1 MDSKITLKEKNPHD
15 KANVISKLFL
25 LWSFKLFHHGY
36 KHGFTI
42 NDLSK
47 ARDVDHSEVLGDRL
61 EAAWQ
66 REVDTAKRE
75 GGKPSLS
82 KAIVRTFW
90 VEYMMLGVLVA
101 MLFIFIRPLLPFS
114 LGLFIAY
121 FSGEKN
127 EETYKWA
134 HIYNFIVNASSIVTS
149 MMMHHLYLSQ
159 GCVGMRIRVACCSL
173 VYRKVL
179 KLDSVGL
186 SKTEPGQVINLMS
199 NDVNRF
205 DQIVL
210 FLHYLWVMPVVVP
223 VVCYLLWQK
232 IQWATLAALGVIC
245 FQTVFVQAY
254 LSNRQGAYRGK
265 IARRTDE
272 RVKVMSQLVNGVQV
286 IKMYAWER
294 PFATLVEKL
303 RRQEVRFILR
313 TSMIKG
319 FSLALSILTER
330 FMLFFAILIF
340 VLMGGQI
347 RSEITYSLVQYFQ
360 LLQLACNIFFPL
372 ALALLAETKVTIRRL
387 EEFLMLEELPTKLAI
402 TANGKETNGLT
413 VVNGEKEK
421 LKMEKIKSNYTGL
434 VLNGVSASWEPNPIV
449 DTLIN
454 LKFSAKPGQFV
465 GVAGHVGAGKSS
477 LLQVILG
484 ELPVSRGTLSLG
496 GARVAYASQEPWLFV
511 ATVRQNILFGLPYDR
526 VRYKKVVAACALTRD
541 LELWPAGDATLVG
554 ERGVSLSGGQRARI
568 GLARACYREADI
580 YLLDDPLSAVDTHVG
595 KHMVTECIQGL
606 LRNSTVIL
614 VTHQLHHLRAADNIV
629 ILRNGEIETQGSF
642 EQVSSSPL
650 FAEFLVEEDTTEEP
664 LTPVTGRVR
673 RRTISVQSHASAS
686 TIADTKANED
696 NDQQETDELIEQ
708 NNVSS
713 SVYMA
718 YLKAGGGWGTL
729 LLTLVLAVAMQ
740 LVTSA
745 SDLWLTYWMNSV
757 ESNVHLN
764 EPKLLSEDPF
774 VNNTTLETT
783 TDLAET
789 TLSIDANSSL
799 TEPNMTV
806 IGTMVKTALV
816 MTNMTKL
823 GDDDYVDTTFYIY
836 IWGALILASIVLTSG
851 RAIHFLWVCTRSS
864 ISLHNDMF
872 RNILH
877 ATMRFFDTNPSGRI
891 LNRFSKDMGI
901 IDEVLPKMY
910 MESVQVFMMMMGILV
925 MVAMVN
931 PYMLLTTAACG
942 ALMYLWSILYLN
954 TVQGI
959 KRVEGVTRSPVF
971 SHVSASM
978 AGLGTVRACGAE
990 AMLRRQFDEKQDVHT
1005 AAWYLSLVTNA
1016 AFIIWLCLISGAY
1029 VLVVAYT
1036 FLFLDD
1042 ASTKSGN
1049 VGLAVSQA
1057 LILVTSVQYGIKQVT
1072 EVISQMTSVERIVQF
1087 TKLPQEQI
1095 EGPPAPPAWP
1105 KKAKLIFKD
1114 LYLRYD
1120 EEFDPVLKNLNIVI
1134 ESGWKV
1140 GVVGRTGAGKS
1151 SLISALFRLAPLE
1164 GQVLIDDVD
1173 TGKIALKDLRSKISI
1188 IPQEPVLFSASL
1200 RYNLDPFEKYTDA
1213 DIWKALEQ
1221 VELKNLVSSLSAPV
1235 QSGGT
1240 NFSCG
1245 QRQLLCLARA
1255 ALARNKL
1262 LVLDEATANV
1272 DPNTDALIQKTIRT
1286 CFADCTVLTVAHR
1299 LHTVADADRVIVMD
1313 AGQIIESGH
1322 PHELLQNA
1330 EGSFSDMV
1338 KQLSAAAEQSLR
1350 EVAARA
1356 HAQHIRYV
1364 DEQN

>member
-1 MDSKITLKEKNPHD
+1 MDSKVILKETNPHD
-15 KANVISKLFL
+15 KANVVSKIFL
-25 LWSFKLFHHGY
+25 LWSFKLFHRGY
-36 KHGFTI
+36 KRGLTVD
-42 NDLSK
+42 DLSK
-47 ARDVDHSEVLGDRL
+47 ARDNDQSTRLGDRL

-90 VEYMMLGVLVA
+90 VEYMMLGFFVGL
-101 MLFIFIRPLLPFS
+101 LFIVLWPLLPYT
-114 LGLFIAY
+114 LGLFIGY

-127 EETYKWA
+127 AETYKYA
-134 HIYNFIVNASSIVTS
+134 HIYNFAMNMISISTS
-149 MMMHHLYLSQ
+149 MILNHLYLSQ

-173 VYRKVL
+173 MYRKVL
-179 KLDSVGL
+179 KLDRIGL

-205 DQIVL
+205 DLVML
-210 FLHYLWVMPVVVP
+210 FLHYIWVMPIVVP
-223 VVCYLLWQK
+223 VVCYLVWQR
-232 IQWATLAALGVIC
+232 IQWATFAALVVI
-245 FQTVFVQAY
+245 FVQTVAIQAY
-254 LSNRQGAYRGK
+254 LSNRQGVLRGK

-272 RVKVMSQLVNGVQV
+272 RVKVMSELVNGVQV

-294 PFATLVEKL
+294 PFEKLVEKL
-303 RRQEVRFILR
+303 RKMEVHFIFR

-319 FSLALSILTER
+319 FSTALSVFTER
-330 FMLFFAILIF
+330 FMLYTAVVTF
-340 VLMGGQI
+340 VLIGGDI
-347 RSEITYSLVQYFQ
+347 RSEITYSLVQYFN

-372 ALALLAETKVTIRRL
+372 ALAYLAETKVTIRRL
-387 EEFLMLEELPTKLAI
+387 EEFLMLEELPTAKALEAYGKDI
-402 TANGKETNGLT
+402 LSLGNGDT
-413 VVNGEKEK
+413 EK
-421 LKMEKIKSNYTGL
+421 LKMEKVRPNYTGL
-434 VLNGVSASWEPNPIV
+434 VLNGLCASWDPSPIV
-449 DTLIN
+449 DTLRN
-454 LKFSAKPGQFV
+454 LKFSAKPGEFV
-465 GVAGHVGAGKSS
+465 GVAGPVGAGKSS

-526 VRYKKVVAACALTRD
+526 VRYKKVVHACALTRD
-541 LELWPAGDATLVG
+541 FEIWPAGDSTLVG

-568 GLARACYREADI
+568 GLARACYREAEI

-629 ILRNGEIETQGSF
+629 VLRNGEIETQGKF
-642 EQVSSSPL
+642 EHVSSSPL
-650 FAEFLVEEDTTEEP
+650 FNELLEEEDEP
-664 LTPVTGRVR
+664 EKPSEAKIQRQ
-673 RRTISVQSHASAS
+673 RTISVQSKTSVS
-686 TIADTKANED
+686 TVNDGKANDDDDED
-696 NDQQETDELIEQ
+696 QNETDELMEQ
-708 NNVSS
+708 GRVSG
-713 SVYMA
+713 SVYKD
-718 YLKAGGGWGTL
+718 YFKAGGGWATL
-729 LLTLVLAVAMQ
+729 SFTLVAVIAAQ
-740 LVTSA
+740 VVTSA
-745 SDLWLTYWMNSV
+745 SDLWLTYWMNTV
-757 ESNVHLN
+757 EDRVKILGLN
-764 EPKLLSEDPF
+764 EETSNFTRSSNITDEL
-774 VNNTTLETT
+774 TTVLP
-783 TDLAET
+783 ET
-789 TLSIDANSSL
+789 TLDVNSSL

-806 IGTMVKTALV
+806 IGTMVKTALA
-816 MTNMTKL
+816 MTNLTRL
-823 GDDDYVDTTFYIY
+823 GNDGEIDHPYFIY
-836 IWGALILASIVLTSG
+836 IWGVFIFGCIVLTTG
-851 RAIHFLWVCTRSS
+851 RSIHFLWVCMRSS
-864 ISLHNDMF
+864 INLHNKMF
-872 RNILH
+872 SDILH

-901 IDEVLPKMY
+901 IDEILPRMY
-910 MESVQVFMMMMGILV
+910 LDSIQIFMVMMGILV
-925 MVAMVN
+925 MVAIVN
-931 PYMLLTTAACG
+931 PYMMLTTCACG
-942 ALMYLWSILYLN
+942 ACMYVWTLLYLN
-954 TVQGI
+954 TAQAI

-1005 AAWYLSLVTNA
+1005 AAWYLTLVTNA
-1016 AFIIWLCLISGAY
+1016 AFSIWLCLMSAVY
-1029 VLVVAYT
+1029 VVIVAYT
-1036 FLFLDD
+1036 FLLLDNE
-1042 ASTKSGN
+1042 STKSGD
-1049 VGLAVSQA
+1049 VGLALSQG
-1057 LILVTSVQYGIKQVT
+1057 LILVNMVQYGIKQAT
-1072 EVISQMTSVERIVQF
+1072 EVISQMTSVERIMQF
-1087 TKLPQEQI
+1087 TKLPQEQV
-1095 EGPPAPPAWP
+1095 EGPSPPPAWP
-1105 KKAKLIFKD
+1105 KKAKLVFKD

-1120 EEFDPVLKNLNIVI
+1120 QDSDPVLKNLNIVI

-1173 TGKIALKDLRSKISI
+1173 TGKIALKDLRSKIAI

-1200 RYNLDPFEKYTDA
+1200 RYNLDPFEKYSDA

-1221 VELKNLVSSLSAPV
+1221 VELKNLVTSLSSAV

-1299 LHTVADADRVIVMD
+1299 LHTVADSDRVIVMD
-1313 AGQIIESGH
+1313 AGQIIEIGH

-1330 EGSFSDMV
+1330 EGSFSGMV
-1338 KQLSAAAEQSLR
+1338 KQLSPAAEQSLR
-1350 EVAARA
+1350 DSAARA

-1364 DEQN
+1364 DEEQH